1 LVGEGEFIFLGR
13 VDLDEF
19 NEQMG
24 TNLAKDEAET
34 IGGFM
39 YSQIGRVPVSGERF
53 HLDGL
58 ILTVEQVSGRRIRKV
73 RARKAF
79 PLPRVEGEEDDN
91 E

>member
-1 LVGEGEFIFLGR
+1 
-13 VDLDEF
+13 
-19 NEQMG
+19 
-24 TNLAKDEAET
+24 
-34 IGGFM
+34 
-39 YSQIGRVPVSGERF
+39 VSGESV

-79 PLPRVEGEEDDN
+79 PLPQVEGEEDDN